1 MCRRTVRRT
10 DSTILLGP
18 TRGSEHAVRS
28 RESLGQEFVL
38 KSRNFVHFSVNISG
52 SFICLAAAGQL
63 RLSVDM
69 MLPPYKNAAGSVHSI
84 RLFCLYTR
92 RKDLSTRK
100 RTSSQF
106 LLDK

>member
-1 MCRRTVRRT
+1 MYRRTVRRT

-18 TRGSEHAVRS
+18 TRESEHALKS
-28 RESLGQEFVL
+28 RESFGQEFVL
-38 KSRNFVHFSVNISG
+38 KSRNFVHLSVNISG
-52 SFICLAAAGQL
+52 SFICLAAAGQP
-63 RLSVDM
+63 RLSFDM
-69 MLPPYKNAAGSVHSI
+69 MLPLYKNAAGTVHSI